1 MRKIF
6 EILVFLLLLSL
17 AMLAMSCGG
26 TRKTNKQYHE
36 IKSNYSF
43 NDSSYI
49 LTQNVRLNDIGEL
62 IPIDNTKPF
71 FVDGKEYFNVSIKFD
86 KSKFNDFELDQK
98 NIGTVNGKSEI
109 TDNKQTEK
117 SDNTILWIFIALI
130 VVIGIIAYLKIPSF
144 KTGI

>member
-130 VVIGIIAYLKIPSF
+130 VVIGIIAYLKIPSLRV
-144 KTGI
+144 